1 MAPGKPGC
9 QPIRILWNKK
19 RRKDMKTFKEAIEK
33 LKADIGLTSKKN
45 KLSTREWELYKLLK
59 RKAVGKQN
67 QIKGIDI
74 INEHIGYTCTPDIR
88 KSIAKMKNSS
98 IIQRII
104 CATNNGYYLAQTEEE
119 AIQYLEADRKRY
131 KKGLKAN
138 YNQVKKLR
146 LNGQGRITFG
156 KYEKEYIQ
164 SISDDLGGE
173 NEE

>member
-1 MAPGKPGC
+1 MKLINDIING
-9 QPIRILWNKK
+9 LNK
-19 RRKDMKTFKEAIEK
+19 MQKEKSE
-33 LKADIGLTSKKN
+33 LT
-45 KLSTREWELYKLLK
+45 TREWELYKLLK
-59 RKAVGKQN
+59 EKAVGKQN

-88 KSIAKMKNSS
+88 TSIAKMKNSYV
-98 IIQRII
+98 IKRII

-119 AIQYLEADRKRY
+119 AIEYLQADRKRY

-156 KYEKEYIQ
+156 KYEREYIQ